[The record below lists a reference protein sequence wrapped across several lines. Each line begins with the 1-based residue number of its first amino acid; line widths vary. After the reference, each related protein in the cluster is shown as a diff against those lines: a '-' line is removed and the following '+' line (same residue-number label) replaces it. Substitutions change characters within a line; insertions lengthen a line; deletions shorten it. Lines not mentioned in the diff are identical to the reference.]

1 MIKYL
6 MAFLTLCCVVVLG
19 GLLYI
24 YSQIRFEAYKI
35 IDYKPKISTQI
46 FDRNGDLVA
55 NIFEEEHRLFATN
68 EEIPARVI
76 EALVAIEDTAFFEH
90 SGINV
95 EAIFRALIKDIKA
108 MKLVE
113 GASTI
118 TQQLI
123 KNTVLTR
130 DKTITR
136 KINEVLLSFKI
147 ESELTKEQIIS
158 RYLNHVYFGRGY
170 YGVKTASLGYFNKKL
185 SELTLREIAILVG
198 LPKAPSVYDPT
209 RNMDLAITRS
219 NQVLSRM
226 RVLGWISEDEY
237 IQALNETPKVYTETL
252 TQNKAPYV
260 VDEVIRQ
267 LSPRYSDLRSGGYE
281 IYLSIDLGLQ
291 ELGQNVLIEEYEE
304 LLKRDEEAD
313 PLNLNGALIATQNQ
327 TGEILAMVG
336 GVNYTQSNFNRV
348 TQSNR
353 QPGSSFKPFIY
364 QEALDFGYSPSTL
377 IPDISR
383 TYVNED
389 KEEDWRPRN
398 YNENFEGLITLKR
411 ALVTSSNLATINLLN
426 TFGLD
431 VMHRKLKEI
440 GFLNLPQDLTIGL
453 GSFGISPLK
462 YSAFFSIFA
471 NDGEMVEPILV
482 KRIVDRFGNVK
493 EQSANKKRVTS
504 SEQNFLMVDIL
515 KDVVDSGTG
524 RRAKNRQIE
533 LAGKTGTTNNNV
545 DAWFC
550 GFSPEVEVIV
560 WYGNDDN
567 TPMHKNETG
576 GRSATTAFGKFMK
589 GYVEL
594 NPQTRR
600 EFRVPNGVEWITK
613 NGKKEY
619 FTTTSPLP
627 KEETSEK
634 SELIF

>member
-1 MIKYL
+1 ML
-6 MAFLTLCCVVVLG
+6 FRSLCCVVVLG

-336 GVNYTQSNFNRV
+336 GVNYTKSNFNRV

-398 YNENFEGLITLKR
+398 YNENFEGQIGR
-411 ALVTSSNLATINLLN
+411 AHV
-426 TFGLD
+426 
-431 VMHRKLKEI
+431 
-440 GFLNLPQDLTIGL
+440 
-453 GSFGISPLK
+453 
-462 YSAFFSIFA
+462 
-471 NDGEMVEPILV
+471 
-482 KRIVDRFGNVK
+482 
-493 EQSANKKRVTS
+493 
-504 SEQNFLMVDIL
+504 
-515 KDVVDSGTG
+515 
-524 RRAKNRQIE
+524 
-533 LAGKTGTTNNNV
+533 
-545 DAWFC
+545 
-550 GFSPEVEVIV
+550 
-560 WYGNDDN
+560 
-567 TPMHKNETG
+567 
-576 GRSATTAFGKFMK
+576 
-589 GYVEL
+589 
-594 NPQTRR
+594 
-600 EFRVPNGVEWITK
+600 
-613 NGKKEY
+613 
-619 FTTTSPLP
+619 
-627 KEETSEK
+627 
-634 SELIF
+634 